1 MTIVLLLVTLVGLV
15 AVIYAHLRLPYH
27 SASAAQRRMTRVVL
41 IGVGLLF
48 GAVMSYMFSRGGT
61 VAGQAALP
69 GWLVFAS
76 AFGLTHIPAAG
87 ILFLKRQQRRA

>member
-1 MTIVLLLVTLVGLV
+1 MKIVLVVVMLIGLA

-27 SASAAQRRMTRVVL
+27 SASVAQRRLTRAIL
-41 IGVGLLF
+41 IGVGVLF
-48 GAVMSYMFSRGGT
+48 GATMSYMFSRGDT
-61 VAGQAALP
+61 IAGQAALP